1 MIRSTFFSFAL
12 HSFLLTLAYFGLPA
26 LKTNEPIELPI
37 DIVEDTPISSKTSLK
52 FGEAKEK
59 KNTKI
64 NKKIDKEEKIKK
76 KPSPP
81 PPIPTKKEL
90 EKKEL
95 ALKKDK
101 EIKNIATLI
110 KKKPKIEINKKN
122 KLKPPKIV
130 KKPEKIK
137 NKQKENLAKGIL
149 KTLTKPKIQQEKIKK
164 EKTNSNQEVLNKIKT
179 LVGNSNRQVQQK
191 EIKLSQ
197 TELNKI
203 QNHVQK
209 FWKLSYGASE
219 VKAIITLK
227 ISTNT
232 DGTVKSVSIYDKNLY
247 QKDKF
252 FRATA
257 DAARRAVLDSSPLPL
272 PKGKEKKFKDILMD
286 FNTAFI
292 NEYWLKFIL
301 LLP

>member
-1 MIRSTFFSFAL
+1 MIRSTFISFGL
-12 HSFLLTLAYFGLPA
+12 HSFLIILAYFGLPT
-26 LKTNEPIELPI
+26 LKTIEPIELPI
-37 DIVEDTPISSKTSLK
+37 DIVEDTPISSKSSLK
-52 FGEAKEK
+52 LGEQKEK
-59 KNTKI
+59 KLKKI
-64 NKKIDKEEKIKK
+64 NKEIKKEEKIKK
-76 KPSPP
+76 KPAPP

-90 EKKEL
+90 EKKQL

-101 EIKNIATLI
+101 EIKKIATLI
-110 KKKPKIEINKKN
+110 KKKPKIEIKKKN
-122 KLKPPKIV
+122 KANPPKIL

-149 KTLTKPKIQQEKIKK
+149 KTLTKPQIQK
-164 EKTNSNQEVLNKIKT
+164 EKVKKNKKNSNQEVLKKIRN
-179 LVGNSNRQVQQK
+179 LVGNANRQVQQT

-197 TELNKI
+197 TELNRI

-209 FWKLSYGASE
+209 FWKMSYGASE

-232 DGTVKSVSIYDKNLY
+232 DGTVRSVSIFDKTLY

-272 PKGKEKKFKDILMD
+272 PKGKEKKFQNILMD
-286 FNTAFI
+286 FNTSFI
-292 NEYWLKFIL
+292 NNY
-301 LLP
+301 

>member
-1 MIRSTFFSFAL
+1 MIRSTFISFGL

-26 LKTNEPIELPI
+26 LKNNEPIELPI

-52 FGEAKEK
+52 LGEAKEK
-59 KNTKI
+59 KIKKI
-64 NKKIDKEEKIKK
+64 NKKIEKEEKIKK
-76 KPSPP
+76 TSPPP
-81 PPIPTKKEL
+81 PPIPTKKEV
-90 EKKEL
+90 EKKVL

-101 EIKNIATLI
+101 EIKKIAKLI
-110 KKKPKIEINKKN
+110 KKKPKIEVKKKN
-122 KLKPPKIV
+122 KPKPPKIV
-130 KKPEKIK
+130 KKPEKLK
-137 NKQKENLAKGIL
+137 NKQKEYLAKGIL

-164 EKTNSNQEVLNKIKT
+164 EKRNSNQEVLNKIKT
-179 LVGNSNRQVQQK
+179 LVGNSNRQVQQT

-209 FWKLSYGASE
+209 FWKMSYGASE

-232 DGTVKSVSIYDKNLY
+232 DGSVKNVSIYDKTLY

-272 PKGKEKKFKDILMD
+272 PKGKEKKFQNILMD
-286 FNTAFI
+286 FNTSFI
-292 NEYWLKFIL
+292 NEY
-301 LLP
+301 

>member
-1 MIRSTFFSFAL
+1 MIRSTFISFGL

-26 LKTNEPIELPI
+26 LKTKEPIELPI

-52 FGEAKEK
+52 LGDTQEK
-59 KNTKI
+59 KLKKI
-64 NKKIDKEEKIKK
+64 NKKIEKEEKIKK
-76 KPSPP
+76 NPPPP
-81 PPIPTKKEL
+81 PPIPTKKEV

-101 EIKNIATLI
+101 EIKKIATLI
-110 KKKPKIEINKKN
+110 KKKPKIEIKKKN
-122 KLKPPKIV
+122 KPNPPKIV

-137 NKQKENLAKGIL
+137 NKQKEYLAKGIL
-149 KTLTKPKIQQEKIKK
+149 KTLTKPQIQQEKVKK
-164 EKTNSNQEVLNKIKT
+164 DKKNSNQEVLKKIKT
-179 LVGNSNRQVQQK
+179 IVGNSNRQVQQT

-197 TELNKI
+197 TELNRI

-209 FWKLSYGASE
+209 FWKISYGASE

-232 DGTVKSVSIYDKNLY
+232 DGTVRSVSIYDKTLY
-247 QKDKF
+247 HKDKF

-272 PKGKEKKFKDILMD
+272 PKGKEKKFQNILMD
-286 FNTAFI
+286 FNTSFI
-292 NEYWLKFIL
+292 NDY
-301 LLP
+301 

>member
-1 MIRSTFFSFAL
+1 MIRSTFISFGL

-26 LKTNEPIELPI
+26 LKTKEPIELPI

-52 FGEAKEK
+52 LGDTREK
-59 KNTKI
+59 KFKKTNEKI
-64 NKKIDKEEKIKK
+64 EKDEQIKK

-81 PPIPTKKEL
+81 PPIPSKKVV
-90 EKKEL
+90 EKKNL
-95 ALKKDK
+95 ALKKEREIK
-101 EIKNIATLI
+101 EIAALI
-110 KKKPKIEINKKN
+110 KKKPKIEIEKKKKQ
-122 KLKPPKIV
+122 KLPKII

-137 NKQKENLAKGIL
+137 NKQKEILAKGIL
-149 KTLTKPKIQQEKIKK
+149 KTLTKPQIQRKKINKDKR
-164 EKTNSNQEVLNKIKT
+164 NSNQKVLKKIRT
-179 LVGNSNRQVQQK
+179 IVGNSNRQVQQT

-209 FWKLSYGASE
+209 FWKISYGASE
-219 VKAIITLK
+219 VKGIITLK

-232 DGTVKSVSIYDKNLY
+232 DGTVRSVSIYDEALY

-272 PKGKEKKFKDILMD
+272 PKGKEIKFQNILMD
-286 FNTAFI
+286 FNTSFI
-292 NEYWLKFIL
+292 NNY
-301 LLP
+301 